1 MNAGEEHALAAWLL
15 DPASE
20 PPSVATLRAVGLAAH
35 AYASLPP
42 EHATRP
48 LLRRDFLAARVRHE
62 RIKAEL
68 LPLIRAW
75 NAAGIEP
82 LLFKGF
88 HLAEFVYQTPG
99 MRFHG
104 DVDVLVGPRQIDE
117 ASAIA
122 ASLGWSEAFTTAA
135 VGEPYLH
142 NACTLFGPEGA
153 ACIDLHRWALPCLT
167 PFHRVPRRV
176 TQAVW
181 DAARQRTWEGTRI
194 YEMSPADAAIIGVML
209 ARCWGADRWHLKPHD
224 APDLSL
230 LLARAGASGAD
241 IRTRARELG
250 AERTVSH
257 FLARCD
263 PTNGRLSVRAPTP
276 RELRRWDR
284 DAFREYGPLGATER
298 WLRRLALMPSIV
310 RSVVRAVPSVLMARI
325 ALRRHRDMPALLDAL
340 TAPVGPGPCSPGT
353 RMAVVQGVT
362 RALRMIP
369 RNTRGDCLLR
379 ALTLFVA
386 LRRVGCPVRFV
397 SGVRRETS
405 GVVGHAWVELD
416 GRVLAEL
423 SEPDNRNS
431 YAVVYEYP

>member
-88 HLAEFVYQTPG
+88 HLAEFVYPTPG